1 MISGLLVSCT
11 IIPHLAVN
19 IFIVPLSGDPTLP
32 VGWKIKKYK
41 SKSDTTRV
49 HCEYLSPQNQVNSKH
64 LPPSVNSPLSSPQVF
79 RSRKAVVEHM
89 RKHGGYSEADIKI
102 VEAGNVKNKARTSQ
116 DNSAAFAGTSLSWVS
131 SDSLPASWRLREEG
145 EAGQRRT
152 VFLSPEGKI
161 FWSRAQVLEA
171 LVKTGASQ
179 EDISKVQKGE
189 S

>member
-1 MISGLLVSCT
+1 MLTLLS
-11 IIPHLAVN
+11 L
-19 IFIVPLSGDPTLP
+19 
-32 VGWKIKKYK
+32 
-41 SKSDTTRV
+41 
-49 HCEYLSPQNQVNSKH
+49 
-64 LPPSVNSPLSSPQVF
+64 SPQVF

-131 SDSLPASWRLREEG
+131 SESLPASWRLREEG

-179 EDISKVQKGE
+179 EDISKVQKGKT
-189 S
+189 